1 MELSVFGIQS
11 TTLMVV
17 ALLTGIGL
25 VAAALIIARLISP
38 RSFSLQKGEPYEC
51 GVETRGESMVQFKVG
66 SYLFAILF
74 LMFDVETVFLFP
86 WAAVCRSLGPNG
98 LLSVLVFLVVLIL
111 GLAYAWRKGALQWK

>member
-38 RSFSLQKGEPYEC
+38 RSFSPQKGEPYEC

-66 SYLFAILF
+66 YYLIAILF

-98 LLSVLVFLVVLIL
+98 LLSVIVFLVVLVL

>member
-17 ALLTGIGL
+17 ALLTGVGL

-38 RSFSLQKGEPYEC
+38 RSFSKQKGEPYEC

-66 SYLFAILF
+66 YYLFAILF

-98 LLSVLVFLVVLIL
+98 LLSVLVFLVVLVL
-111 GLAYAWRKGALQWK
+111 GLAYAWRKGALEWK

>member
-17 ALLTGIGL
+17 ALSTGIGL

-38 RSFSLQKGEPYEC
+38 RSFSPQKGEPYEC

-66 SYLFAILF
+66 YYLFAILF

-98 LLSVLVFLVVLIL
+98 LLSVIVFLVVLVL

>member
-66 SYLFAILF
+66 YYLFAILF

-98 LLSVLVFLVVLIL
+98 LLSVLVFLVLLIL

>member
-38 RSFSLQKGEPYEC
+38 RSFALQKGEPYEC

-66 SYLFAILF
+66 YYLFAILF

-86 WAAVCRSLGPNG
+86 WATVCRSLGPNG

>member
-66 SYLFAILF
+66 YYLFAILF
-74 LMFDVETVFLFP
+74 LMFDVETVLLFP

>member
-1 MELSVFGIQS
+1 
-11 TTLMVV
+11 MVV

-38 RSFSLQKGEPYEC
+38 RSFSPQKGEPYEC

-66 SYLFAILF
+66 YYLFAILF

-98 LLSVLVFLVVLIL
+98 LLSVIVFLVVLVL

>member
-66 SYLFAILF
+66 YYLFAILF

-98 LLSVLVFLVVLIL
+98 LLSVSVFLVVLIL

>member
-66 SYLFAILF
+66 YYLYAILF